1 LGNPAGGAVNGRDF
15 FSVRYEIFEKSGPS
29 LSKMWEEL
37 NRPRSFLFS
46 PGKKMFG
53 MMGIKMVCPSSFFE
67 NSVVVGKCFLC
78 VMFLFKSK

>member
-1 LGNPAGGAVNGRDF
+1 MGETF

-37 NRPRSFLFS
+37 NRPRSFFIFS
-46 PGKKMFG
+46 RKENVWDD
-53 MMGIKMVCPSSFFE
+53 GIKMVCPSSFFE
-67 NSVVVGKCFLC
+67 NSVVVEKCFLC